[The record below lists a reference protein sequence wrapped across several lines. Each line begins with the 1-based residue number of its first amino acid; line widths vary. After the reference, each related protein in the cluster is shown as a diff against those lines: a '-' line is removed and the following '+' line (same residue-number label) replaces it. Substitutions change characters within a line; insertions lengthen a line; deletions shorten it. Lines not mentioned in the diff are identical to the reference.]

1 MRKTKVEGVFG
12 ETFDE
17 GGDGRSADNSV
28 GGAAEEEVH
37 SGEKG
42 GVVFFDASKEFVL
55 GVERG

>member
-1 MRKTKVEGVFG
+1 MCDGAERVFS
-12 ETFDE
+12 ETFDK
-17 GGDGRSADNSV
+17 GGDRRSADDSI

-55 GVERG
+55 EMKDD

>member
-1 MRKTKVEGVFG
+1 MMCDGAEGVFG

-42 GVVFFDASKEFVL
+42 GVVFFDASEEFMLEV
-55 GVERG
+55 RSD